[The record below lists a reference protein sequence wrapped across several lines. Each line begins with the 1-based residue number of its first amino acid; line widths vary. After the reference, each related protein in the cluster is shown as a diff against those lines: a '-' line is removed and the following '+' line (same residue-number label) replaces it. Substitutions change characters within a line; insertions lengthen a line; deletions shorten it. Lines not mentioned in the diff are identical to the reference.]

1 MKNVLSFLQRKGRYA
16 GALVLLLMLSV
27 AGNAFATTPDDS
39 GKEKKD
45 TWEIKGTVK
54 DKNDEPIVGAAIL
67 ERGTGNGTVTDT
79 LGQFKLTVKQN
90 AVLRFSYLGYKTQ
103 DIVVKTQDPLNVVL
117 LEENERLDE
126 VVVIGYG
133 AVKRENF
140 TGSVSTV
147 NMTESPLALLPNS
160 NPMDALRGTVTGLT
174 VSQQQGAG

>member
-79 LGQFKLTVKQN
+79 LGQFKL
-90 AVLRFSYLGYKTQ
+90 
-103 DIVVKTQDPLNVVL
+103 
-117 LEENERLDE
+117 
-126 VVVIGYG
+126 
-133 AVKRENF
+133 AVK
-140 TGSVSTV
+140 
-147 NMTESPLALLPNS
+147 
-160 NPMDALRGTVTGLT
+160 
-174 VSQQQGAG
+174 